1 MRRNEL
7 LLFVLLAVLISTSA
21 TITRAFEETSTNAK
35 KLATPAKST
44 PSKGDIEQWITELN
58 ASEFVKREEATRQL
72 IDAGAVVIEP
82 LMDASKSSGL
92 EVSVRI
98 TAILRAWFTSGREEL
113 VETAETAL
121 EQLRESKNRSVAN
134 RADAVLNQYALT
146 IRQDRALAQIK
157 KLGGTIKS
165 SESVTRQP
173 FPQND
178 PDAFFVILGLNWQG
192 GDEGLKHIRRLP
204 NLSTMYVIQHPKT
217 QKILTPNV
225 TAEGIA
231 ELQKAMPQLAIVPR
245 GPAYLGISPRE
256 RFGGNGCVIGIVQL
270 DTPAAKA
277 KLVPGDVITLFDGK
291 PVADFD
297 GLINFIAAKNP
308 GDVVKLEILRGD
320 EDDLRVFERLRSL
333 KEPNPAKEMLE
344 ELRKRL
350 AKEVE
355 VTLEGWK

>member
-1 MRRNEL
+1 MRRSEL
-7 LLFVLLAVLISTSA
+7 LVVLLSVVFVSWSA
-21 TITRAFEETSTNAK
+21 KVARALEDAPTTPA
-35 KLATPAKST
+35 KLATPAKPA
-44 PSKGDIEQWITELN
+44 PSKGDIEQWITDLN
-58 ASEFVKREEATRQL
+58 ASEFIKREEATRQL
-72 IDAGAVVIEP
+72 IDAGMIVIEP
-82 LMDASKSSGL
+82 LIEASKSSGL

-173 FPQND
+173 FAPND
-178 PDAFFVILGLNWQG
+178 PEAFFVILGLDWRG

-204 NLSTMYVIQHPKT
+204 SLTTMYLIQHPKT

-225 TAEGIA
+225 SVEAIA

-256 RFGGNGCVIGIVQL
+256 RFGANGCVIGIVQL
-270 DTPAAKA
+270 NTPAAKA
-277 KLVPGDVITLFDGK
+277 KLVPGDVITSFDGK
-291 PVADFD
+291 PVTDFD
-297 GLINFIAAKNP
+297 GLIKFIAERSP
-308 GDVVKLEILRGD
+308 GDVVTLEILRGD
-320 EDDLRVFERLRSL
+320 ESDLNTLERLRSL
-333 KEPNPAKEMLE
+333 KEPNPAKEAIE

-350 AKEVE
+350 TKEVK